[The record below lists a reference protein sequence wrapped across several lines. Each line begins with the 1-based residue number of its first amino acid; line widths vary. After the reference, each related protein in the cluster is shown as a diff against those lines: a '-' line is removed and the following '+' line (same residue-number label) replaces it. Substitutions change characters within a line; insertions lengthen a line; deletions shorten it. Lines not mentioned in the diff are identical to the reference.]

1 MKSLGASLHLG
12 AAVRD
17 DGVVFR
23 AWAPRCRTLD
33 VVIEGRRP
41 LAMSRQDDGLFEAVV
56 AGLRPGTRYQY
67 RLDGARYRPD
77 PASRFQPEGVHG
89 PSMAVNPGSFPWTDQ
104 VFTGHA
110 LADLVIYELHVGT
123 FTRVGTFEAI
133 VPHLPH
139 LVDLGVTAVELMPV
153 AEFPGSRNW
162 GYDGVHLFAAQ
173 STYVGPRGERGGRGA
188 GPAGARHGR
197 VARQRPAHRVTGRR
211 GRPRAGRRVVGRLPP
226 RAARAPHRRARRL
239 LRGLHR
245 AATPA
250 DGTGRGLRL
259 PGRVLG
265 VLRPRSRH
273 AERRPSRRAVRDLRA
288 DSRSGRQPRPGR
300 PPQHDRAVR
309 GGEAGV
315 RPAAGGAGD
324 PAALHGRGV
333 RRDGAV
339 PVLHVVPRS
348 RPRRG
353 GEEGARRGVQPLRV
367 AGRGARSRRARDVRA
382 LASQSPAGRR
392 AAPPRALPVL
402 PALAGPASLASRAG
416 RAGQGA
422 RAGDGGREGDDAH
435 ALPRGRVRR
444 RAAAARQPHERGS
457 EGTVGAG
464 RLAPAARLRRSA
476 LRGPGPPGAGALPT
490 APLRDA

>member
-1 MKSLGASLHLG
+1 GASLHLG

-173 STYVGPRGERGGRGA
+173 STYGGPRG
-188 GPAGARHGR
+188 
-197 VARQRPAHRVTGRR
+197 
-211 GRPRAGRRVVGRLPP
+211 L
-226 RAARAPHRRARRL
+226 RRL
-239 LRGLHR
+239 VGACHAHGLSVILDVVYNH
-245 AATPA
+245 
-250 DGTGRGLRL
+250 
-259 PGRVLG
+259 LG
-265 VLRPRSRH
+265 PEGNYL
-273 AERRPSRRAVRDLRA
+273 
-288 DSRSGRQPRPGR
+288 
-300 PPQHDRAVR
+300 
-309 GGEAGV
+309 GEFG
-315 RPAAGGAGD
+315 PFFTE
-324 PAALHGRGV
+324 
-333 RRDGAV
+333 
-339 PVLHVVPRS
+339 
-348 RPRRG
+348 PRR
-353 GEEGARRGVQPLRV
+353 
-367 AGRGARSRRARDVRA
+367 
-382 LASQSPAGRR
+382 
-392 AAPPRALPVL
+392 
-402 PALAGPASLASRAG
+402 
-416 RAGQGA
+416 
-422 RAGDGGREGDDAH
+422 
-435 ALPRGRVRR
+435 
-444 RAAAARQPHERGS
+444 
-457 EGTVGAG
+457 
-464 RLAPAARLRRSA
+464 
-476 LRGPGPPGAGALPT
+476 LPT
-490 APLRDA
+490 ALAEGFAFQGEYSEYFGRDRGTPSADLPGERFVICAQNHDQVGNRAQGDRLSTIAPFEAVKLASGLLLVAPAIPL